1 MLSPLDL
8 QNKKVVT
15 KKRKYDKIEMDEYLD
30 LVFENYKEL
39 YNQNQE
45 LQKQIKTLS
54 DGVQYYRSIEST
66 MQKALVLA
74 EKTSKE
80 TKDAAVLKA
89 EAIEK
94 DANSKASKIISEANQ
109 EYESIKE
116 KSLYL
121 VQQFNQYKM
130 QLKQVA
136 TAQLELITSDSFD
149 VYSPE
154 LDAIRNAA
162 YSLPTTDEQENIT
175 TFTDAPQNETDF
187 NDTTVVDIPKDNLS
201 ETDILSK
208 ENDIVDAK
216 NDLTSVIDAEPSPSV
231 LIEDDMLAPVEEDNK
246 KQMDKTVILPD
257 LKGKLDKDKSS
268 RRISDKDTM
277 SILTADTIDLRT
289 PLQEA
294 QNESSASS
302 ESNGSVGGGSASTK
316 NSATAEE
323 PVDIL
328 SDFEPIQDTNVINA
342 QVKDADIVTPLDAGL
357 QDIKPKKPETLEP
370 VAENEKDA
378 PTLDSLLQN
387 MNLGKKK
394 KKKGQEED
402 PFEFLG
408 SVDDF

>member
-39 YNQNQE
+39 YNQNLE

-116 KSLYL
+116 KCLYL
-121 VQQFNQYKM
+121 VQQFNQYKL

-154 LDAIRNAA
+154 LDAIRNAK
-162 YSLPTTDEQENIT
+162 YSLPDSDEQENT
-175 TFTDAPQNETDF
+175 ATFTESLQTEVEYG
-187 NDTTVVDIPKDNLS
+187 DTTEVEPPKDVVAES
-201 ETDILSK
+201 E
-208 ENDIVDAK
+208 
-216 NDLTSVIDAEPSPSV
+216 
-231 LIEDDMLAPVEEDNK
+231 LIEETVTSSAVTPATEAPLSAKSPVEDNNIIIDDLAPAIDVETLTAHAADEDMLVPIEPELSGEGSK

-257 LKGKLDKDKSS
+257 IKDKLNKSS
-268 RRISDKDTM
+268 KPDMDDM
-277 SILTADTIDLRT
+277 SILTADTIDLGNSI
-289 PLQEA
+289 QEA
-294 QNESSASS
+294 K
-302 ESNGSVGGGSASTK
+302 VLTP
-316 NSATAEE
+316 T
-323 PVDIL
+323 
-328 SDFEPIQDTNVINA
+328 
-342 QVKDADIVTPLDAGL
+342 DADMLTPLDASL
-357 QDIKPKKPETLEP
+357 QDIKPQEPELLEP
-370 VAENEKDA
+370 VIENEKEG

>member
-39 YNQNQE
+39 YNQNLE

-116 KSLYL
+116 KCLYL
-121 VQQFNQYKM
+121 VQQFNQYKL

-154 LDAIRNAA
+154 LDAIRNAK
-162 YSLPTTDEQENIT
+162 YSLPDSDEQENT
-175 TFTDAPQNETDF
+175 AAFTDSIQTDVEFSNTTEVEPPKNVVAESDFIEETVTPATEAPLSAKSPVEDNNIIIDDLAPAIDVET
-187 NDTTVVDIPKDNLS
+187 
-201 ETDILSK
+201 
-208 ENDIVDAK
+208 
-216 NDLTSVIDAEPSPSV
+216 LTAHAADE
-231 LIEDDMLAPVEEDNK
+231 DMLVPIEPELSGEDSK

-257 LKGKLDKDKSS
+257 IKDKLDKGSKPDM
-268 RRISDKDTM
+268 DDM
-277 SILTADTIDLRT
+277 SILTADTIDLGNSI
-289 PLQEA
+289 QEA
-294 QNESSASS
+294 K
-302 ESNGSVGGGSASTK
+302 VLTP
-316 NSATAEE
+316 T
-323 PVDIL
+323 
-328 SDFEPIQDTNVINA
+328 
-342 QVKDADIVTPLDAGL
+342 DADMLTPLDASL
-357 QDIKPKKPETLEP
+357 QDIKPQEPEMLEP
-370 VAENEKDA
+370 VIENEKEG

>member
-302 ESNGSVGGGSASTK
+302 ETNGSVGGSASTK

-357 QDIKPKKPETLEP
+357 QDIKPKKPEMLEP

>member
-216 NDLTSVIDAEPSPSV
+216 NDLTSVIDAESSPSV

-302 ESNGSVGGGSASTK
+302 ETNGSVGGSASTK

>member
-66 MQKALVLA
+66 IQKALVLA

-116 KSLYL
+116 KCLYL

-136 TAQLELITSDSFD
+136 TAQLELITSDSFN

-154 LDAIRNAA
+154 LDAIKNAK

-175 TFTDAPQNETDF
+175 AFAADNTPQPEAEF
-187 NDTTVVDIPKDNLS
+187 SDTTEVEMQKGILPESDIISKD
-201 ETDILSK
+201 
-208 ENDIVDAK
+208 NDIVDVS
-216 NDLTSVIDAEPSPSV
+216 NDLTPVLDAEPSPANM
-231 LIEDDMLAPVEEDNK
+231 IEDDMLTPIEESSK

-257 LKGKLDKDKSS
+257 LKGKLDKGKNNK
-268 RRISDKDTM
+268 RMSDKDTM
-277 SILTADTIDLRT
+277 SILTADTIDLRD

-294 QNESSASS
+294 QNESVVSVENNTSS
-302 ESNGSVGGGSASTK
+302 VDTIESVGTVDDSI
-316 NSATAEE
+316 
-323 PVDIL
+323 DIL
-328 SDFEPIQDTNVINA
+328 SDFEPIQEDTNVVNA
-342 QVKDADIVTPLDAGL
+342 QVKEADIVSPIDAGL
-357 QDIKPKKPETLEP
+357 QNVQPQKPEMLEP
-370 VAENEKDA
+370 VTEKEKEA

-387 MNLGKKK
+387 MNLGRKK

>member
-66 MQKALVLA
+66 IQKALVLA

-116 KSLYL
+116 KCLYL

-136 TAQLELITSDSFD
+136 TAQLELITSDSFN

-154 LDAIRNAA
+154 LDAIKNAK

-175 TFTDAPQNETDF
+175 AFATDNTPQPEAEF
-187 NDTTVVDIPKDNLS
+187 SDTTEVEMQKGILPESDIISKD
-201 ETDILSK
+201 
-208 ENDIVDAK
+208 NDIVDVS
-216 NDLTSVIDAEPSPSV
+216 NDLTPVLDAEPSPANM
-231 LIEDDMLAPVEEDNK
+231 IEDDMLTPIEESSK

-257 LKGKLDKDKSS
+257 LKGKLDKGKNNK
-268 RRISDKDTM
+268 RMSDKDTM
-277 SILTADTIDLRT
+277 SILTADTIDLRD

-294 QNESSASS
+294 QNESVVSVENNTSS
-302 ESNGSVGGGSASTK
+302 VDTIESVGTVDDSI
-316 NSATAEE
+316 
-323 PVDIL
+323 DIL
-328 SDFEPIQDTNVINA
+328 SDFEPIQEDTNVVNA
-342 QVKDADIVTPLDAGL
+342 QVKEADIVSPIDAGL
-357 QDIKPKKPETLEP
+357 QNVQPQKPEMLEP
-370 VAENEKDA
+370 VTEKEKEA

-387 MNLGKKK
+387 MNLGRKK

>member
-30 LVFENYKEL
+30 LIFENYKEL
-39 YNQNQE
+39 YSQNQE
-45 LQKQIKTLS
+45 LQKQVKTLS

-80 TKDAAVLKA
+80 TKDAAILKA

-94 DANSKASKIISEANQ
+94 DANSKAAKIVSEAEQ
-109 EYESIKE
+109 EYETIKE
-116 KSLYL
+116 KCLYL

-136 TAQLELITSDSFD
+136 AAQLELITSESFD

-154 LDAIRNAA
+154 LDALQNATN
-162 YSLPTTDEQENIT
+162 SLPVTEDIS
-175 TFTDAPQNETDF
+175 PKETASK
-187 NDTTVVDIPKDNLS
+187 NDTIMVTPMES
-201 ETDILSK
+201 EEYPDTDSS
-208 ENDIVDAK
+208 DFM
-216 NDLTSVIDAEPSPSV
+216 
-231 LIEDDMLAPVEEDNK
+231 EDDDI
-246 KQMDKTVILPD
+246 DKTTILPD
-257 LKGKLDKDKSS
+257 IKKELVKDNRKLSEEDEL
-268 RRISDKDTM
+268 
-277 SILTADTIDLRT
+277 SILTADTIDLSDSIQKVQKEEET
-289 PLQEA
+289 DSISIPQEA
-294 QNESSASS
+294 QVKEVQEAQIKTPMDAN
-302 ESNGSVGGGSASTK
+302 
-316 NSATAEE
+316 
-323 PVDIL
+323 PL
-328 SDFEPIQDTNVINA
+328 S
-342 QVKDADIVTPLDAGL
+342 PLDARL
-357 QDIKPKKPETLEP
+357 QEIRPSEPEMLEP
-370 VAENEKDA
+370 VAGEEKDA

-394 KKKGQEED
+394 KKKKGQEED